1 MCVDLFPVN
10 CQLCRMPKAILLFDK
25 LSAVEQTSNPRRAN
39 TAAKNRTRTWSCL
52 GLCWRYHNF
61 TRQAVFMFCPGL
73 AWLSE
78 CHAAH
83 KSKLNAFLSGSSSS
97 KRNLQHVVTRE
108 GERERERKGTR
119 RVATVQININHCV
132 IIFCCQLNLS
142 KVFIIHKCKTTFDK
156 SFRPRSAPDKVR
168 DRDRERNSRRAA
180 YLSCVCL
187 RQLLLGPNSNTHLR
201 LPLLHP

>member
-1 MCVDLFPVN
+1 
-10 CQLCRMPKAILLFDK
+10 MPFWA
-25 LSAVEQTSNPRRAN
+25 A
-39 TAAKNRTRTWSCL
+39 AAKETFST
-52 GLCWRYHNF
+52 
-61 TRQAVFMFCPGL
+61 
-73 AWLSE
+73 LSLE
-78 CHAAH
+78 
-83 KSKLNAFLSGSSSS
+83 KEK
-97 KRNLQHVVTRE
+97 
-108 GERERERKGTR
+108 ERERKGTR

-156 SFRPRSAPDKVR
+156 SFRPRSTPDKVR

-201 LPLLHP
+201 LPLLHPWATWQLCLISYFAFVLFTFGLFCFICISCDFCRFLWDFLKDFILNAFYFGFLSIFIYLKY

>member
-1 MCVDLFPVN
+1 MSWP
-10 CQLCRMPKAILLFDK
+10 
-25 LSAVEQTSNPRRAN
+25 
-39 TAAKNRTRTWSCL
+39 
-52 GLCWRYHNF
+52 
-61 TRQAVFMFCPGL
+61 

-78 CHAAH
+78 CRAAH
-83 KSKLNAFLSGSSSS
+83 KSKLNAFLSGSSSTSS

-108 GERERERKGTR
+108 TERERKGTR

-168 DRDRERNSRRAA
+168 DRERKRRAA

-187 RQLLLGPNSNTHLR
+187 RQLLLGPNSNTLPPPHPSALLSNLATLFDFLFRFLFYLHLAYSV
-201 LPLLHP
+201 LFAFVALFEIFLKISF